1 MIRVSS
7 AGLNNLAWALWWH
20 TTMSEA
26 PHTENITRPHI
37 HPLAIVLFLLIV
49 AGVMYSIIR
58 SNGDDRRAPAPTP
71 IYENVNRISP

>member
-1 MIRVSS
+1 MGLAVNTGHERSHAYRKDPAS
-7 AGLNNLAWALWWH
+7 AY
-20 TTMSEA
+20 
-26 PHTENITRPHI
+26 
-37 HPLAIVLFLLIV
+37 HPLAIVLFLLIM